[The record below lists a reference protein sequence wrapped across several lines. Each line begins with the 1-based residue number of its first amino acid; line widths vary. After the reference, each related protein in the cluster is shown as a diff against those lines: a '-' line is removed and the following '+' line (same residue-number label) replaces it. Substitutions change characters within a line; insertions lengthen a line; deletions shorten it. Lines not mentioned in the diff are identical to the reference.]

1 MGSSEREPQ
10 RSNAENSNSEA
21 VEKRVASLVRSL
33 QDSQV
38 SVVWNAARDLAR
50 LGHKAA
56 AAIPVLN
63 TVIAGHDPTSRLWA
77 RVALVCIT
85 GDIEPYRS
93 DILHAVNS
101 TNVFAGM
108 GAAAA
113 GFLGNRL
120 PESIPILTQ
129 ELSASNADR
138 RWCAAG
144 ALAAMGTAASQAA
157 SQLAALLADSDEKV
171 RWYAAWALSEV
182 GIGNADRAT
191 EQAIVQALGSALNDF
206 DDDVRGYA
214 AKALGR
220 IGGVTA
226 ARFLPHLTAMIQD
239 PNPVLGST
247 AAEAVNSLNGSC

>member
-1 MGSSEREPQ
+1 M
-10 RSNAENSNSEA
+10 N
-21 VEKRVASLVRSL
+21 EKRVAALIRSL

-50 LGHKAA
+50 LQQKATA
-56 AAIPVLN
+56 AVPVLSAVL
-63 TVIAGHDPTSRLWA
+63 TGHDPTSRLWA

-85 GDIEPYRS
+85 GEIEPYRN
-93 DILHAVNS
+93 DILNAVNNS
-101 TNVFAGM
+101 NVFAGM

-113 GFLGNRL
+113 GFLGDRL
-120 PESIPILTQ
+120 PESIPILIQ
-129 ELSASNADR
+129 ELSAPSADR

-144 ALAAMGTAASQAA
+144 ALAVMGSAASDAA
-157 SQLAALLADSDEKV
+157 QQLAALLADPDEKV

-182 GIGNADRAT
+182 GIGNADRAA
-191 EQAIVQALGSALNDF
+191 EQAIVQALGTALNDF
-206 DDDVRGYA
+206 DEDVRGYA

-226 ARFLPHLTAMIQD
+226 ARFVPHLTAMMQD
-239 PNPVLGST
+239 PNPVLCST